1 MKKDLG
7 HLRKVYEK
15 GSLEVSSV
23 GTDPL
28 LFFKKWFDQAQS
40 YKIIDEPNAFSLST
54 ISKDGFP
61 KSRIV
66 LLKSFDSEGFI
77 FYTNYNSE
85 KGKDI
90 LSNPKVGV
98 SFFWPSLERQI
109 IIKGSA
115 SKLNDDISD
124 KYFDARRPPVTL
136 MFGIVEIASLFL
148 IFFGPDSTVVL
159 TIAFLIYG
167 FTLSGLLA
175 VLGGLFAIDIAPKN
189 ISGAAMGFIGLF
201 SYIGA
206 GLQEKISSLLIKT
219 STQNDTSAL
228 LYNFDDAIIFWVFA
242 SIVSFILSLALWN
255 KKTED

>member
-15 GSLEVSSV
+15 GSLEISSV

-66 LLKSFDSEGFI
+66 LLKSFDSKGFI

-124 KYFDARRPPVTL
+124 EYFDSRPIGSKL
-136 MFGIVEIASLFL
+136 GAIASNQSQVIINRNILEQKL
-148 IFFGPDSTVVL
+148 DDL
-159 TIAFLIYG
+159 KKIYK
-167 FTLSGLLA
+167 
-175 VLGGLFAIDIAPKN
+175 VKPPKRPKN
-189 ISGAAMGFIGLF
+189 WGGFKIFPISFEFWQGRPNRLH
-201 SYIGA
+201 
-206 GLQEKISSLLIKT
+206 
-219 STQNDTSAL
+219 DR
-228 LYNFDDAIIFWVFA
+228 IIFNKMDKKW
-242 SIVSFILSLALWN
+242 SINRLSP
-255 KKTED
+255 

>member
-15 GSLEVSSV
+15 GSLEISSV

-124 KYFDARRPPVTL
+124 EYFDSRPIGSKL
-136 MFGIVEIASLFL
+136 GAIASNQSQVIINRNILEQKL
-148 IFFGPDSTVVL
+148 DDL
-159 TIAFLIYG
+159 KKIYK
-167 FTLSGLLA
+167 
-175 VLGGLFAIDIAPKN
+175 VKPPKRPKN
-189 ISGAAMGFIGLF
+189 WGGFKILPISFEFWQGRPNRLH
-201 SYIGA
+201 
-206 GLQEKISSLLIKT
+206 
-219 STQNDTSAL
+219 DR
-228 LYNFDDAIIFWVFA
+228 IIFNKMDKKW
-242 SIVSFILSLALWN
+242 SINRLSP
-255 KKTED
+255 

>member
-15 GSLEVSSV
+15 GSLEISSV

-98 SFFWPSLERQI
+98 SFFWPCLERQI

-124 KYFDARRPPVTL
+124 EYFDSRPIGSKL
-136 MFGIVEIASLFL
+136 GAIASNQSQVIINRNILEQKL
-148 IFFGPDSTVVL
+148 DDL
-159 TIAFLIYG
+159 KKIYK
-167 FTLSGLLA
+167 
-175 VLGGLFAIDIAPKN
+175 VKPPKRPKN
-189 ISGAAMGFIGLF
+189 WGGFKIFPISFEFWQGRPNRLH
-201 SYIGA
+201 
-206 GLQEKISSLLIKT
+206 
-219 STQNDTSAL
+219 DR
-228 LYNFDDAIIFWVFA
+228 IIFNKMDKKW
-242 SIVSFILSLALWN
+242 SINRLSP
-255 KKTED
+255 

>member
-124 KYFDARRPPVTL
+124 KYFDSRPIGSRL
-136 MFGIVEIASLFL
+136 GAIASNQSQVIINRNILEQKLDNLKKIYKEKSPKRPKSWGGFK
-148 IFFGPDSTVVL
+148 IFP
-159 TIAFLIYG
+159 
-167 FTLSGLLA
+167 
-175 VLGGLFAIDIAPKN
+175 
-189 ISGAAMGFIGLF
+189 ISFEFWQGRPNRLH
-201 SYIGA
+201 
-206 GLQEKISSLLIKT
+206 
-219 STQNDTSAL
+219 DR
-228 LYNFDDAIIFWVFA
+228 IIFNKLDKKW
-242 SIVSFILSLALWN
+242 SINRLSP
-255 KKTED
+255 

>member
-15 GSLEVSSV
+15 GSLEISSV

-124 KYFDARRPPVTL
+124 EYFDSRPIGSRL
-136 MFGIVEIASLFL
+136 GAIASNQSQVIINRNILEQKL
-148 IFFGPDSTVVL
+148 DDL
-159 TIAFLIYG
+159 KKIYK
-167 FTLSGLLA
+167 
-175 VLGGLFAIDIAPKN
+175 VKPPKRPKN
-189 ISGAAMGFIGLF
+189 WGGFKIFPISFEFWQGRPNRLH
-201 SYIGA
+201 
-206 GLQEKISSLLIKT
+206 
-219 STQNDTSAL
+219 DR
-228 LYNFDDAIIFWVFA
+228 IIFNKMDKKW
-242 SIVSFILSLALWN
+242 SINRLSP
-255 KKTED
+255 

>member
-15 GSLEVSSV
+15 GSLEISSV

-124 KYFDARRPPVTL
+124 EYFDSRPIGSKL
-136 MFGIVEIASLFL
+136 GAIASNQSQVIINRNILEQKL
-148 IFFGPDSTVVL
+148 DDL
-159 TIAFLIYG
+159 KKIYK
-167 FTLSGLLA
+167 
-175 VLGGLFAIDIAPKN
+175 VKPPKRPKN
-189 ISGAAMGFIGLF
+189 WGGFKIFPISFEFWQGRPNRLH
-201 SYIGA
+201 
-206 GLQEKISSLLIKT
+206 
-219 STQNDTSAL
+219 DR
-228 LYNFDDAIIFWVFA
+228 IIFNKMDKKW
-242 SIVSFILSLALWN
+242 SINRLSP
-255 KKTED
+255 